1 MAQTLR
7 HLRRWR
13 QLGRQADPAGHLGY
27 VLNGEVSV
35 AGEAC
40 GAKGARSLVKSV
52 SFFSPPSSD
61 TPGGKSGIEWEE
73 RKLITGT
80 TQEQMFR
87 VIADVNSYSQFV
99 PYVTKSIEWEDRAR
113 NDSYKE
119 AELEVGFLGLVTES
133 YTSKVDMVP
142 FSMVTTRTDDSK
154 LFSHLTSTWRLSPGV
169 TSNSLFVDF
178 SVEFGFR
185 NPAYQNL
192 ASVFLEDVVKKMMDA
207 FTEEARSRSSRAVE
221 GSTTV

>member
-1 MAQTLR
+1 M
-7 HLRRWR
+7 
-13 QLGRQADPAGHLGY
+13 D
-27 VLNGEVSV
+27 V
-35 AGEAC
+35 AGRLSSGEPN
-40 GAKGARSLVKSV
+40 LVKSAA
-52 SFFSPPSSD
+52 FFSPASSD
-61 TPGGKSGIEWEE
+61 DQGATSSGIEWEE

-87 VIADVNSYSQFV
+87 VIADVNSYSTFV
-99 PYVTKSIEWEDRAR
+99 PYVTRSTEWPERAR
-113 NDSYKE
+113 GDAYKE

-142 FSMVTTRTDDSK
+142 CSTVTTRTEDSR
-154 LFSHLTSTWRLSPGV
+154 LFSHLTSKWRLSPGV

-207 FTEEARSRSSRAVE
+207 FTEEARARSSRGEA
-221 GSTTV
+221 SPSKL

>member
-1 MAQTLR
+1 MAQA
-7 HLRRWR
+7 
-13 QLGRQADPAGHLGY
+13 LGRSGRLRGWADIEKLGRFSGQSC
-27 VLNGEVSV
+27 LQ
-35 AGEAC
+35 
-40 GAKGARSLVKSV
+40 LVKTAD
-52 SFFSPPSSD
+52 FFSPASSD
-61 TPGGKSGIEWEE
+61 NQDAKSSGIEWEE

-80 TQEQMFR
+80 TQEQMYR
-87 VIADVNSYSQFV
+87 VIADVNSYSTFV
-99 PYVTKSIEWEDRAR
+99 PYVTRSTEWPERAR
-113 NDSYKE
+113 GDAYKE

-142 FSMVTTRTDDSK
+142 CSKVTTRTEDSR
-154 LFSHLTSTWRLSPGV
+154 LFSHLTSKWRLGPGV

-207 FTEEARSRSSRAVE
+207 FTEEARARTAREEADRTQV
-221 GSTTV
+221 